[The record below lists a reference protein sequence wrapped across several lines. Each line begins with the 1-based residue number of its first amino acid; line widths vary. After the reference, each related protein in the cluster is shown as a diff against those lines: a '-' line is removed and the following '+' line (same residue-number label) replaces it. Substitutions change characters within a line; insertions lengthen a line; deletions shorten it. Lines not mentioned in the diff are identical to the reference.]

1 MGTGFQ
7 REVVVALP
15 CAPHEVPVA
24 THLRGA
30 LIVTSFHLMREQG
43 HESRYFELLPRR
55 LHETIR
61 SLSATGWVP
70 MDYAVAHYEVMG
82 QLFPRAE
89 QQIANGR
96 LTAERAQNAYI
107 STLARGMRSAGA
119 LTFTSGLK
127 RMPGVLARQ
136 IDGGGA
142 VAISTVGAKDVRIE
156 MYGYP
161 ILDVAYVRHGWQGMF
176 ESSLSV
182 LSRRVFVRL
191 DPNQRGKGCADYGVA
206 WV

>member
-1 MGTGFQ
+1 MDTGSH

-15 CAPHEVPVA
+15 CAPQEVPVA
-24 THLRGA
+24 SHLRGA

-43 HESRYFELLPRR
+43 HESRYFELLPKR

-61 SLSATGWVP
+61 SLSATSWVP
-70 MDYAVAHYEVMG
+70 MNEAVAHYEVMG

-89 QQIANGR
+89 QQVANGR

-107 STLARGMRSAGA
+107 STVARSMRSAGA

-127 RMPGVLARQ
+127 RVPSIFARQ

-142 VAISTVGAKDVRIE
+142 VAISAVSPKDVRIE

-161 ILDVAYVRHGWQGMF
+161 VLDVGYVRHGWQGMF
-176 ESSLSV
+176 ESSLS
-182 LSRRVFVRL
+182 LLTRRVFVRL
-191 DPNQRGKGCADYGVA
+191 DLNQQQKGCAVYAVA